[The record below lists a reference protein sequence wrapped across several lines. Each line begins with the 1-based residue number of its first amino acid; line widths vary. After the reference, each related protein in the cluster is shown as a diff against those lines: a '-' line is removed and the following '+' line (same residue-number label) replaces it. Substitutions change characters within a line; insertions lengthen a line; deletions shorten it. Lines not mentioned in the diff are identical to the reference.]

1 MNTKFGSH
9 FMQQGHQHPHLDLKG
24 AIDPT
29 TEEGI
34 VKGLSDF
41 ILWTPVTPVGY
52 AAITSALDLIDHLQ
66 QANKRI
72 TEDPYLALRKF
83 GEEMLGLLA
92 PHHANPGPVKQ
103 IFFYNYPN
111 NEVYFG
117 FPANLETET
126 PPIMLKSVLGTT
138 AAIEMSL
145 DEAIAATK
153 YNTDIIQSRVF
164 GMPFKETVY
173 WNPAKSPT
181 DWEFTMRVDTDPF
194 ESAFKMEFMS
204 TLINRNIAEPGKVYE
219 TFKDKFNLSRILN
232 AGERTQM
239 DVRVFCMNE
248 ELHWEWVH
256 SQ

>member
-41 ILWTPVTPVGY
+41 ILWTPLTPVGY
-52 AAITSALDLIDHLQ
+52 AAITSAMDLIDHLQ

-83 GEEMLGLLA
+83 GEEMLGLLS
-92 PHHANPGPVKQ
+92 PHHANPGHVKQ

-117 FPANLETET
+117 FPANLESET
-126 PPIMLKSVLGTT
+126 PPVMLKAVLGTR
-138 AAIEMSL
+138 AAIELSL
-145 DEAIAATK
+145 DEAVAVTK
-153 YNTDIIQSRVF
+153 HNTDIIQSRVF
-164 GMPFKETVY
+164 GMPLQPAPVP
-173 WNPAKSPT
+173 NPET
-181 DWEFTMRVDTDPF
+181 DWEFTLRIDHVPF
-194 ESAFKMEFMS
+194 ESAFKVQFVYHLK
-204 TLINRNIAEPGKVYE
+204 TLNFIDPESVYE
-219 TFKDKFNLSRILN
+219 AFKDKYNLSRILN
-232 AGERTQM
+232 AGQRTQM
-239 DVRVFCMNE
+239 DLRVFCVRAE
-248 ELHWEWVH
+248 VHWEWVK
-256 SQ
+256 SE

>member
-1 MNTKFGSH
+1 MDPRLSSH
-9 FMQQGHQHPHLDLKG
+9 FTQQCHQHPHLDLQG
-24 AIDPT
+24 AFDPT

-34 VKGLSDF
+34 IKGLND
-41 ILWTPVTPVGY
+41 LVVWTPFTHVGY
-52 AAITSALDLIDHLQ
+52 SVITQAVVLINHLKDR
-66 QANKRI
+66 NKQI

-117 FPANLETET
+117 FPANLETDT
-126 PPIMLKSVLGTT
+126 PPVMLKSVLGTT
-138 AAIEMSL
+138 AAIELSL

-153 YNTDIIQSRVF
+153 YNTDIIQTRVF
-164 GMPFKETVY
+164 GRSLEPQTK
-173 WNPAKSPT
+173 PT
-181 DWEFTMRVDTDPF
+181 QNVDWEFVMRIDHDPF
-194 ESAFKMEFMS
+194 ESGFKLNFIGALRGQHFRDPEM
-204 TLINRNIAEPGKVYE
+204 VYE

-232 AGERTQM
+232 SGQRTQM
-239 DVRVFCMNE
+239 DLRVFCVKTE
-248 ELHWEWVH
+248 IHWEWVM